1 MIMSKP
7 GIIVNTVQCGRYEAF
22 IESIRGV
29 KKKECYGATG
39 SYAVMLF
46 IVYHE
51 YTNYILRDK
60 TAEPMP
66 WPTVHIE

>member
-7 GIIVNTVQCGRYEAF
+7 GIIVNIVQCGRYKAF

-29 KKKECYGATG
+29 KKKECYGATD
-39 SYAVMLF
+39 SYAAMLF
-46 IVYHE
+46 IMYE
-51 YTNYILRDK
+51 YKNYILRDK